1 MPLILSERRSNE
13 GEQAYLRSAME
24 LAAQLAQ
31 DEHFV
36 LAPEGMYAELT
47 AAGRQKIEKNAAGA
61 PWRHTLHR
69 EEILCTALAAVHL
82 YERDRHYLVRDGEV
96 AIVDESTGRLA
107 PGRVWSRGL
116 HLMIELK
123 EGCRPSGDT
132 APIAQITYQ
141 RFFRRYLAL
150 GGMSGTVTEARAEL
164 LAVYG
169 LPVTKVPLARPDRRS
184 VAATRLYPERET
196 QWQAVVEQAIA
207 VSRSGRPVLIG
218 TDSVAESEALS
229 RRLGEAGAKHAVL
242 NARQDRDEAS
252 VIAEAGRAG
261 SITVAT
267 NIAGRGTDIAL
278 EVGVAE
284 RGGLHVISCQHN
296 ASRRIDRQLIG
307 RCARRGDPG
316 SAQALLALDKPLIA
330 RFAPRWLA
338 RAVGSKGM
346 DSPQW
351 LVRLLV
357 RLPQWI
363 EENRQRAQRRA
374 LLQRDTQAAR
384 QLAFGRTE

>member
-1 MPLILSERRSNE
+1 
-13 GEQAYLRSAME
+13 
-24 LAAQLAQ
+24 
-31 DEHFV
+31 
-36 LAPEGMYAELT
+36 
-47 AAGRQKIEKNAAGA
+47 
-61 PWRHTLHR
+61 
-69 EEILCTALAAVHL
+69 
-82 YERDRHYLVRDGEV
+82 
-96 AIVDESTGRLA
+96 
-107 PGRVWSRGL
+107 
-116 HLMIELK
+116 MIELK